1 MTLIS
6 IGDCLKDTTLHTAVY
21 KFQSESLHPPACG
34 PDISCARRERVKWAY
49 QRKRVAKMIRLLNLQ
64 IPKLMIYCDGLTIR
78 ALTILM

>member
-21 KFQSESLHPPACG
+21 KFQSESLQPPAYG
-34 PDISCARRERVKWAY
+34 PDIFLCKKGAGKAGLP
-49 QRKRVAKMIRLLNLQ
+49 KKADKMIHLLNLQ